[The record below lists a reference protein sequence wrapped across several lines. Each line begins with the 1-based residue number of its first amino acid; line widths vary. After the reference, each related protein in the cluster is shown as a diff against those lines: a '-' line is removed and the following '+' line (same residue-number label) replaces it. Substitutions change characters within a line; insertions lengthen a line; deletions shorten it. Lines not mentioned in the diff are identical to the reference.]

1 MDTWDV
7 KRTAEWL
14 CQIGLNKKYAITCEE
29 NDVSGRALLLLASR
43 GDNQLLS
50 VLGLKM
56 GPQTI
61 LMKRLEP
68 HLIAFKE
75 KNTETAQRSN
85 PLKEW
90 NVEELCSWLRELVL
104 PEGCLTLVHTEEI
117 DGQALLFLREDGKL
131 KDSLQLKEGSWIVLE
146 RELSLLLEEKG
157 DFNTVTSAPIST
169 NENTQ
174 LIPVLVPKEMAKT
187 EELLASEQSSAGAIP
202 KGPPKVILSEE
213 DEKLAWLR
221 NSLNLDIG
229 KSKTSDSTKQ
239 CVIRSIFVKRGKATN
254 ALEKLLNF
262 IVITKEEMDEDKPR
276 KLWSKIV
283 EKTSE
288 WMKLLP
294 ENDLESFV
302 WDGESDSF
310 VHAPSAKNVALR
322 DGKVSQIP
330 LEKLSDDEY
339 KDGVFIIMID
349 KQLLDDKKTYNFF
362 FDRKCKISYSVKFTV
377 KSKYHGAFDPNR
389 PSQDF
394 KPSIHFKSLM
404 ADAAESGKTVNIPP
418 PSDPTKPPVL
428 IALSN
433 QALRPFDSEFKCGYY
448 SEGWVL
454 PSWETGSKDLI
465 TPVHEFKLLRQFVKS
480 SDEDT
485 IKKFLYETM
494 RFACGCLNERTNG
507 TIHFGV
513 ADEVLQQACGY
524 QPRAIVGTSV
534 TDKPKYNS
542 MLVEYIKKC
551 FEGASKSIVLNCI
564 RPPVF
569 IPVKE
574 KDAKEPSND
583 KVVIEVDIVPSYSYC
598 ANETFKVGFK
608 SLGKGKEGVVPYIR
622 CGSETQAIVEV
633 QKMEEYSERRPK
645 LDEERRKREER
656 YAKQVLEKPD
666 GLKHL
671 HYKLKRLLCA
681 NKNVLDSSVYPIL
694 VLSKPGSNMN
704 QEYLEK
710 TFRFIENI
718 KWKVIIDFDDKGSD
732 SSGLCRV
739 FNAGPDVSKCD
750 IHEAEDYDEN
760 EDLIEGIDCKTH
772 WIFGNGYTKLGKER
786 KEFRQWNNSKRK
798 RGLSLVIQ
806 SLAKKLPRARAVVL
820 FMLLSNEYE
829 PMADTFK
836 DFCTYLDGPNQ
847 LVYAAESSEI
857 VSEWVA
863 KLSSTCL
870 EEHELRD
877 RGVVGMSWNEFQKCM
892 QQIVGEIDRSQ
903 PCVIMSTGT
912 PYPSGYITFSNID
925 IVSAQECEELRDL
938 NSAKRN
944 QISFDEERNF
954 YRGYPVTWRN
964 FWFSDAQKIHVLRR
978 DNYKFLKKIIEEMH
992 SKGTE
997 RKVLTVTIYH
1007 HIGAGASTMARQA
1020 LWDFRCNS
1028 HFPYRCAVILKID
1041 NNTCKEILLLRK
1053 IGYGGESGSSIPPVL
1068 ALVEDTEDFL
1078 FQELSSHVTEEAS
1091 KLPKSEWPVCVFLFC
1106 KPVQKP
1112 YECHEKECETSVYL
1126 EQSLSSEEKDWF
1138 KDKYT
1143 EMKGNFKDPE
1153 KDFETYASE
1162 NLISFMIMKEGFN
1175 PKYVSSIVERNLIHV
1190 TNDDELTLLQYIS
1203 LLSIYNPYP
1212 VFASCFDSIM
1222 LPASLLGKK
1231 MFRDWVEDLTHSARI
1246 FLQEKDRSTDCG
1258 TGKAITIVHPV
1269 IASTLLDRIAEKA
1282 ITTVGQIAVDFLE
1295 SPLLENKGKSFT
1307 TKDLCDAANRMLK
1320 HRKKKDHGDDEE
1332 TKFSPLIEKILNVK
1346 VTDEGQKQPTE
1357 ESIDKAAKVLRVGL
1371 DKFKDP
1377 MLAQQMA
1384 RVFYVNAS
1392 AFSESTIE
1400 LCFDKAHT
1408 FCDEAIEMSPNN
1420 SFLFDT
1426 KGRIYERKMKVL
1438 FGPIRTENRII
1449 GIQSASPVLQ
1459 LAFKAMEWFQ
1469 KSVAASVDYQN
1480 NYGLHGELSVLFYML
1495 DVLRCVRIF
1504 RGDEGKNRLQAYI
1517 AFCQVI
1523 PDEVKEIWSEYHEP
1537 IKELRNRSVH
1547 CIDGLSEDFTIY
1559 KGNREEEKALPGRI
1573 AFFKKQYH
1581 SYFNESDVKWNDEI
1595 PEQRW
1600 QRRWHKINQY
1610 LAGDLFD
1617 SVFRLDWAETK
1628 PDLKKTRESLGELLT
1643 LATQNYGESVHAESY
1658 KDVLLMISTSMA
1670 LHSPYGTRPQLRQ
1683 EKLEKEYRDI
1693 YKFVDKLYA
1702 LEECDEG
1709 PLRLYAHL
1717 FKVMFLWPRKNFEL
1731 TGSRVQDFYDAMQRL
1746 RNWWEKKCNGYIDLD
1761 KTHKEKMHKNMSFK
1775 KETRQYTTLFYLG
1788 EGTGL
1793 DVFVHLNEL
1802 SDKKGSPD
1810 WESIK
1815 VKQRLKRLKGIVES
1829 KNIIRVKNPL
1839 ESRRTID
1846 VYYSTSHSGLGGFS
1860 KEEVSFYLGF
1870 SWPQPTAF
1878 DVQYTSTKHMKCSME
1893 FSGPIL
1899 DDQFKSDVPK
1909 SNDITYEE
1917 YTKSKNNLNKT
1928 LSEIEHLKKKRERG
1942 EVLDKNQVGNEIPT
1956 FFS

>member
-7 KRTAEWL
+7 KSTAEWL

-29 NDVSGRALLLLASR
+29 NDVSGRSLLMLASR
-43 GDNQLLS
+43 GDGQLMS
-50 VLGLKM
+50 VLGLKT

-61 LMKRLEP
+61 LMKHLEP

-75 KNTETAQRSN
+75 KNSQTAQRSK
-85 PLKEW
+85 PLKKW
-90 NVEELCSWLRELVL
+90 NVEELCSWLRKLVL
-104 PEGCLTLVHTEEI
+104 PEECLTLVHTEEI

-131 KDSLQLKEGSWIVLE
+131 KDFLQLKEGSWIVLK
-146 RELSLLLEEKG
+146 RELSLLLEERG
-157 DFNTVTSAPIST
+157 DVNAGTSAPIST

-174 LIPVLVPKEMAKT
+174 LMPVLIPKEMAK
-187 EELLASEQSSAGAIP
+187 SEKPSAGAIP
-202 KGPPKVILSEE
+202 KVPPKVVLSKE
-213 DEKLAWLR
+213 DGKLALLR

-229 KSKTSDSTKQ
+229 NSKTSSNTNQ
-239 CVIRSIFVKRGKATN
+239 CVIRSIFVKRGGAAN

-262 IVITKEEMDEDKPR
+262 IAITKEEMDEDKR
-276 KLWSKIV
+276 RRLWYKLV

-294 ENDLESFV
+294 ENDFK
-302 WDGESDSF
+302 SF
-310 VHAPSAKNVALR
+310 VHEPSAKNVALR
-322 DGKVSQIP
+322 YGEVGQIP
-330 LEKLSDDEY
+330 LKKLADDEY
-339 KDGVFIIMID
+339 KQGVFIIMVD
-349 KQLLDDKKTYNFF
+349 KQLLDYRKTYNFS
-362 FDRKCKISYSVKFTV
+362 FDRECNISYSLKLTV
-377 KSKYHGAFDPNR
+377 KSKYHGAFDPNN
-389 PSQDF
+389 PSRDF
-394 KPSIHFKSLM
+394 KPSIHFNSLM
-404 ADAAESGKTVNIPP
+404 ADAAKFGKTINIPP
-418 PSDPTKPPVL
+418 PTDPTKPSVHIVL
-428 IALSN
+428 AN
-433 QALRPFDSEFKCGYY
+433 QTLRPFDSEFKGGYY
-448 SEGWVL
+448 NEGWVL

-465 TPVHEFKLLRQFVKS
+465 TPLHEFKLLRQFDKS

-485 IKKFLYETM
+485 IKKFLYETI

-507 TIHFGV
+507 TIHYGV
-513 ADEVLQQACGY
+513 ADEVLKQACGY
-524 QPRAIVGTSV
+524 QPREIVGTSV

-542 MLVEYIKKC
+542 MLVEYIRKC

-574 KDAKEPSND
+574 KDAKEPSSD

-598 ANETFKVGFK
+598 ANQTFRVGFK
-608 SLGKGKEGVVPYIR
+608 SLGKGKERAVSYIR

-633 QKMEEYSERRPK
+633 QKMEEYLERRPR
-645 LDEERRKREER
+645 LDEERNKQEER
-656 YAKQVLEKPD
+656 YSKQVLEKPD

-671 HYKLKRLLCA
+671 HVKLKRLLCA

-710 TFRFIENI
+710 TFRCIENI
-718 KWKVIIDFDDKGSD
+718 KWKVIIDFDDQGSD
-732 SSGLCRV
+732 SSGLCKV
-739 FNAGPDVSKCD
+739 FKAGPDVSKCD

-760 EDLIEGIDCKTH
+760 EDLIEDIDCKTH
-772 WIFGNGYTKLGKER
+772 WIFGNGYAKLGKET
-786 KEFRQWNNSKRK
+786 KEFKQWNSSKRK

-820 FMLLSNEYE
+820 FLLLSKEYE

-847 LVYAAESSEI
+847 LVYAAESSDI
-857 VSEWVA
+857 VSEWVT
-863 KLSSTCL
+863 KLSITCL
-870 EEHELRD
+870 EKHELRD

-892 QQIVGEIDRSQ
+892 QQIVGKIDRSQ
-903 PCVIMSTGT
+903 PCVIMSTGM
-912 PYPSGYITFSNID
+912 PYPLEHVTFNNID
-925 IVSAQECEELRDL
+925 IVSYQECEELRDL
-938 NSAKRN
+938 NSTERN
-944 QISFDEERNF
+944 QISYEEERNF

-964 FWFSDAQKIHVLRR
+964 FWFSDTQKIHVLRR
-978 DNYKFLKKIIEEMH
+978 DNYKILETIIQEMH
-992 SKGTE
+992 SKGRE
-997 RKVLTVTIYH
+997 GKVLTVTIYH

-1020 LWDFRCNS
+1020 LWDFRRNS
-1028 HFPYRCAVILKID
+1028 DFPYRCAVILKID

-1053 IGYGGESGSSIPPVL
+1053 IGYGGESGGSIPPVL

-1078 FQELSSHVTEEAS
+1078 FRELRSQVTEEAS
-1091 KLPKSEWPVCVFLFC
+1091 KFPKSEWPVCVFLFC
-1106 KPVQKP
+1106 KPAQKP
-1112 YECHEKECETSVYL
+1112 YVCHVKESKTSVYL
-1126 EQSLSSEEKDWF
+1126 EQSLSEEEKDWF
-1138 KDKYT
+1138 KNKYT

-1190 TNDDELTLLQYIS
+1190 TKDELTLLQYLS

-1222 LPASLLGKK
+1222 LSASLLEKK
-1231 MFRDWVEDLTHSARI
+1231 FFRDWVEDLTHSARI
-1246 FLQEKDRSTDCG
+1246 FLQEKDRSTDSG

-1269 IASTLLDRIAEKA
+1269 IANTLLDQIAA
-1282 ITTVGQIAVDFLE
+1282 RADTTVGQIAVDFLE
-1295 SPLLENKGKSFT
+1295 SPLLENKGKWFT
-1307 TKDLCDAANRMLK
+1307 TNDLCVAANRMLK
-1320 HRKKKDHGDDEE
+1320 RRKKRDYGDDEE

-1346 VTDEGQKQPTE
+1346 VTDEGLKQPTE
-1357 ESIDKAAKVLRVGL
+1357 ESIKEAAEVLRVGL
-1371 DKFKDP
+1371 DKFKDS

-1392 AFSESTIE
+1392 AFSESTID
-1400 LCFDKAHT
+1400 LCFDEAHK

-1426 KGRIYERKMKVL
+1426 KGRIYERKLKVL
-1438 FGPIRTENRII
+1438 FGPIRTENRVI
-1449 GIQSASPVLQ
+1449 GTESASPVLQ

-1469 KSVAASVDYQN
+1469 KSAAASVDHQN
-1480 NYGLHGELSVLFYML
+1480 NYGLDGELSVLFYML
-1495 DVLRCVRIF
+1495 DVLHCVKIF
-1504 RGDEGKNRLQAYI
+1504 RGEKGKDRLEAYL

-1537 IKELRNRSVH
+1537 IKELRNRAVH
-1547 CIDGLSEDFTIY
+1547 CIDGLSEDFTVY
-1559 KGNREEEKALPGRI
+1559 KGSREEEKALPSRI

-1581 SYFNESDVKWNDEI
+1581 SYFNGSNVKWNDEI
-1595 PEQRW
+1595 PEERW

-1610 LAGDLFD
+1610 LDGGLFH

-1628 PDLKKTRESLGELLT
+1628 PDLKKTRETLQELLT
-1643 LATQNYGESVHAESY
+1643 LASQNYGEPVHAESY
-1658 KDVLLMISTSMA
+1658 KDMLLMILTSMA
-1670 LHSPYGTRPQLRQ
+1670 LHSPYGTSSQIR
-1683 EKLEKEYRDI
+1683 LEELEREYGEI
-1693 YKFVDKLYA
+1693 YRFVEKLYA

-1717 FKVMFLWPRKNFEL
+1717 FKVMFLWPRENLEL
-1731 TGSRVQDFYDAMQRL
+1731 TGYRVQDFYDAMQSL
-1746 RNWWEKKCNGYIDLD
+1746 RNRWERKCKGYIDLD
-1761 KTHKEKMHKNMSFK
+1761 KMHKEKMHKNMSFK

-1788 EGTGL
+1788 EGSGL

-1802 SDKKGSPD
+1802 SEKKGSPD
-1810 WESIK
+1810 WESRK
-1815 VKQRLKRLKGIVES
+1815 VKGRLKRLRGIVES

-1839 ESRRTID
+1839 ESGKTID
-1846 VYYSTSHSGLGGFS
+1846 VYFSAFRLGEFS

-1870 SWPQPTAF
+1870 SWQQPIAF
-1878 DVQYTSTKHMKCSME
+1878 DVQYTSTDHMKHSME
-1893 FSGPIL
+1893 LSGPIL
-1899 DDQFKSDVPK
+1899 GDQFMFGVPK
-1909 SNDITYEE
+1909 YNDMTYEE
-1917 YTKSKNNLNKT
+1917 YTKTKNNLEET

-1942 EVLDKNQVGNEIPT
+1942 QELKKNQVGN
-1956 FFS
+1956 

>member
-7 KRTAEWL
+7 KSTAEWL
-14 CQIGLNKKYAITCEE
+14 CQIGLSKKYAITCEE
-29 NDVSGRALLLLASR
+29 NDVSGRTLLMLASR
-43 GDNQLLS
+43 GDNQLVS
-50 VLGLKM
+50 VLGLKT

-61 LMKRLEP
+61 LMKHLEP
-68 HLIAFKE
+68 HLAAFKE
-75 KNTETAQRSN
+75 KNSEKAQRSK
-85 PLKEW
+85 PVKKW
-90 NVEELCSWLRELVL
+90 NVEELCGWLGILAL
-104 PEGCLTLVHTEEI
+104 PEECLTLVHTEEI
-117 DGQALLFLREDGKL
+117 DGQALLLLRENGKL
-131 KDSLQLKEGSWIVLE
+131 KDFLQLKEGPWIVLE
-146 RELSLLLEEKG
+146 GELSLLLKERG
-157 DFNTVTSAPIST
+157 DVNTGTSAPIST
-169 NENTQ
+169 IENTH
-174 LIPVLVPKEMAKT
+174 LMPVLVPKEMAK
-187 EELLASEQSSAGAIP
+187 SEKPSAGAIP
-202 KGPPKVILSEE
+202 KVPPKVVLSEE
-213 DEKLAWLR
+213 DEKLALLR

-229 KSKTSDSTKQ
+229 NFKTSDNTKL
-239 CVIRSIFVKRGKATN
+239 CVIRSIFVKRGKGTN

-262 IVITKEEMDEDKPR
+262 IVITKEEMDQDKTR
-276 KLWSKIV
+276 KLWSKLV
-283 EKTSE
+283 KKTSE
-288 WMKLLP
+288 WIKLLP
-294 ENDLESFV
+294 ENDFESFF
-302 WDGESDSF
+302 WDSESDSYF
-310 VHAPSAKNVALR
+310 HAPSAINVVLR
-322 DGKVSQIP
+322 DGKVNQLP
-330 LEKLSDDEY
+330 LEKLSNDEY
-339 KDGVFIIMID
+339 KQGVFIVMVD
-349 KQLLDDKKTYNFF
+349 KQLLDDKTTYHFF
-362 FDRKCKISYSVKFTV
+362 FDRKCKISYSIKLTV
-377 KSKYHGAFDPNR
+377 KSKYHGAFDPHS
-389 PSQDF
+389 PSRDF
-394 KPSIHFKSLM
+394 KPSTHFNSLM
-404 ADAAESGKTVNIPP
+404 ADAAKSRRTVNIPP
-418 PSDPTKPPVL
+418 PTDPTKPSVHLVL
-428 IALSN
+428 AN
-433 QALRPFDSEFKCGYY
+433 QTLRPFDSEFKRGYY
-448 SEGWVL
+448 NEGWVL

-465 TPVHEFKLLRQFVKS
+465 TPVHEFKLLRQFKS

-485 IKKFLYETM
+485 VKKFLHETM

-513 ADEVLQQACGY
+513 ADEVLEQACGY
-524 QPRAIVGTSV
+524 QPREIVGTSV
-534 TDKPKYNS
+534 TDIPKYNS
-542 MLVEYIKKC
+542 MLVEYIQKC
-551 FEGASKSIVLNCI
+551 FVGGSKSIVLNCI
-564 RPPVF
+564 RSPVF

-574 KDAKEPSND
+574 KDAKQPSND

-608 SLGKGKEGVVPYIR
+608 SLGKGKEEVAPYIR
-622 CGSETQAIVEV
+622 CGSKTEAIVEV
-633 QKMEEYSERRPK
+633 QKMEEYGERRPK
-645 LDEERRKREER
+645 LDEERRKREEV
-656 YAKQVLEKPD
+656 YAKQVLENPD

-671 HYKLKRLLCA
+671 HSKLKRLLCA

-694 VLSKPGSNMN
+694 VLSKPGYNMN
-704 QEYLEK
+704 QEYIEK

-718 KWKVIIDFDDKGSD
+718 KWKVIIDFDDQGSD
-732 SSGLCRV
+732 SSGLCKV
-739 FNAGPDVSKCD
+739 FKADPDVSKCD

-772 WIFGNGYTKLGKER
+772 WIFGNGYAKLGKET
-786 KEFRQWNNSKRK
+786 KEFKQWNNSKRK

-820 FMLLSNEYE
+820 FMLLSKEYE

-857 VSEWVA
+857 VLEWVT

-892 QQIVGEIDRSQ
+892 QQIVGEIDRRQ

-912 PYPSGYITFSNID
+912 PYPLEHVTFNNID

-938 NSAKRN
+938 NSTERN
-944 QISFDEERNF
+944 QISCEEERNF

-978 DNYKFLKKIIEEMH
+978 DNYKFLKTIIEEMH

-997 RKVLTVTIYH
+997 GKVHTATIYH

-1020 LWDFRCNS
+1020 LWDFRCNA

-1053 IGYGGESGSSIPPVL
+1053 IGYGGESGGSIPPVL

-1078 FQELSSHVTEEAS
+1078 FRELRWQVTEEAS

-1106 KPVQKP
+1106 KPAQKP
-1112 YECHEKECETSVYL
+1112 YECYVKESKTSVYL
-1126 EQSLSSEEKDWF
+1126 EQSLSLGEKDWF

-1153 KDFETYASE
+1153 KDFKTYASE

-1190 TNDDELTLLQYIS
+1190 TNDELTLLQYTS

-1212 VFASCFDSIM
+1212 VFASCFDGIM
-1222 LPASLLGKK
+1222 LSASLLGKK
-1231 MFRDWVEDLTHSARI
+1231 IFRDWVEDLTHSTRI

-1269 IASTLLDRIAEKA
+1269 IASTLLDWIAEKA
-1282 ITTVGQIAVDFLE
+1282 VTTVGQIAVDFLE
-1295 SPLLENKGKSFT
+1295 SPLLENKGKWFT
-1307 TKDLCDAANRMLK
+1307 TKDLFDAANRMLK
-1320 HRKKKDHGDDEE
+1320 HRKKYDYGDDEE

-1357 ESIDKAAKVLRVGL
+1357 ESIDEAAKVLRVGL
-1371 DKFKDP
+1371 YKFKDP

-1392 AFSESTIE
+1392 AFSGSTID

-1408 FCDEAIEMSPNN
+1408 FCDEAIEMSPKN

-1438 FGPIRTENRII
+1438 FGPIRTENRVI
-1449 GIQSASPVLQ
+1449 GSESATPVLQ

-1495 DVLRCVRIF
+1495 DVLRCIKIF
-1504 RGDEGKNRLQAYI
+1504 RGEEGKDRLQSYL

-1523 PDEVKEIWSEYHEP
+1523 PDEVKDIWSEYHEP

-1547 CIDGLSEDFTIY
+1547 CIDGLSEDFTVY
-1559 KGNREEEKALPGRI
+1559 KGSRQEEKALPGRI
-1573 AFFKKQYH
+1573 TFFKKQYH
-1581 SYFNESDVKWNDEI
+1581 SYFNESDVKWNDQI
-1595 PEQRW
+1595 PEERW

-1610 LAGDLFD
+1610 LAGDLFH

-1628 PDLKKTRESLGELLT
+1628 PDLKKTRETLQELLT
-1643 LATQNYGESVHAESY
+1643 LASQNYDESVHAESY
-1658 KDVLLMISTSMA
+1658 KDMLLMISTSMA
-1670 LHSPYGTRPQLRQ
+1670 LHSPYGTSSRLRQ
-1683 EKLEKEYRDI
+1683 EKLEKEYREI
-1693 YKFVDKLYA
+1693 YKFVEKLYA

-1717 FKVMFLWPRKNFEL
+1717 FKVMFLWPRTNLEL
-1731 TGSRVQDFYDAMQRL
+1731 TGYRVQDFYDAMQRL
-1746 RNWWEKKCNGYIDLD
+1746 RNRWERKCKGYIDLD
-1761 KTHKEKMHKNMSFK
+1761 KMHKEKMHKNMSFK

-1788 EGTGL
+1788 EGSGL

-1802 SDKKGSPD
+1802 SEKKGSPD
-1810 WESIK
+1810 WESLK
-1815 VKQRLKRLKGIVES
+1815 VKRRLKRVRGIVES
-1829 KNIIRVKNPL
+1829 KNIIKVKNPL
-1839 ESRRTID
+1839 ESGRTID
-1846 VYYSTSHSGLGGFS
+1846 VYYSIFRSGLGGFS

-1870 SWPQPTAF
+1870 SWPQPIAF
-1878 DVQYTSTKHMKCSME
+1878 DVQYTRADHMKHSME
-1893 FSGPIL
+1893 FSGPIV
-1899 DDQFKSDVPK
+1899 DDQFTFGVPK
-1909 SNDITYEE
+1909 YNDMTYEE
-1917 YTKSKNNLNKT
+1917 YTKIKKNLSKT
-1928 LSEIEHLKKKRERG
+1928 LSEIEHLKKKKREKG
-1942 EVLDKNQVGNEIPT
+1942 EVLDKNQVGN
-1956 FFS
+1956 

>member
-7 KRTAEWL
+7 KSTAEWL

-29 NDVSGRALLLLASR
+29 NDVSGRSLLMLASR
-43 GDNQLLS
+43 GDGQLMS
-50 VLGLKM
+50 VLGLKT

-61 LMKRLEP
+61 LMKHLEP

-75 KNTETAQRSN
+75 NSSETAQRSK
-85 PLKEW
+85 PLKKW
-90 NVEELCSWLRELVL
+90 NVEELCSWLRKLVL
-104 PEGCLTLVHTEEI
+104 PEECLTLVHTEEI

-131 KDSLQLKEGSWIVLE
+131 KDFLQLKEGSWIVLE
-146 RELSLLLEEKG
+146 RELSLLLEERG
-157 DFNTVTSAPIST
+157 DANTGTSAPIST

-174 LIPVLVPKEMAKT
+174 LMPVLVPKEMAK
-187 EELLASEQSSAGAIP
+187 SEKPSAGAIP
-202 KGPPKVILSEE
+202 KVPPKVVLSEE
-213 DEKLAWLR
+213 DGKLALLR

-229 KSKTSDSTKQ
+229 NSKTSNNTKQ

-276 KLWSKIV
+276 KLWSKLV

-294 ENDLESFV
+294 ENDFESFF
-302 WDGESDSF
+302 WDTESDSF
-310 VHAPSAKNVALR
+310 VYEPSAKNVALR
-322 DGKVSQIP
+322 AGKVSQIP

-339 KDGVFIIMID
+339 KQSVFIIMVD

-362 FDRKCKISYSVKFTV
+362 FDKKCKISYSLKLTI
-377 KSKYHGAFDPNR
+377 KSKYHGAFDPDS
-389 PSQDF
+389 PSRDF
-394 KPSIHFKSLM
+394 KPSIYFNSLM
-404 ADAAESGKTVNIPP
+404 ADAAKFGKTVNIPP
-418 PSDPTKPPVL
+418 PTDPKKPSVHIVL
-428 IALSN
+428 AN
-433 QALRPFDSEFKCGYY
+433 QTLRPFDSEFKGGYY
-448 SEGWVL
+448 NEGWVL

-485 IKKFLYETM
+485 VKKFLYETM

-507 TIHFGV
+507 TIHYGV
-513 ADEVLQQACGY
+513 ADEVLEQACGY
-524 QPRAIVGTSV
+524 EPREIVGTSV

-542 MLVEYIKKC
+542 MLVEYIRKC
-551 FEGASKSIVLNCI
+551 FVGDSKSIVLNCV

-574 KDAKEPSND
+574 KAAKEPSSD
-583 KVVIEVDIVPSYSYC
+583 KVVIEVDIVPSYSFC
-598 ANETFKVGFK
+598 VNETFKVGFK
-608 SLGKGKEGVVPYIR
+608 SLGKGKEEVVPYIR

-645 LDEERRKREER
+645 LDEERRKREEG
-656 YAKQVLEKPD
+656 YAKPVWKKPD
-666 GLKHL
+666 DLKHL

-681 NKNVLDSSVYPIL
+681 NKNVLDLSVYPIL
-694 VLSKPGSNMN
+694 VLSKPGPNMN

-718 KWKVIIDFDDKGSD
+718 KWKVIIDFDDQGSD
-732 SSGLCRV
+732 SSGLCKV
-739 FNAGPDVSKCD
+739 FKAGPDVSKCD

-760 EDLIEGIDCKTH
+760 DDLIEGIDCKTH
-772 WIFGNGYTKLGKER
+772 WIFGNGYAKLGKET
-786 KEFRQWNNSKRK
+786 KEFKQWNNSKRK

-820 FMLLSNEYE
+820 FMLLSKEYE
-829 PMADTFK
+829 PMADNFK

-847 LVYAAESSEI
+847 LVYAAESPEI
-857 VSEWVA
+857 VLEWVT

-892 QQIVGEIDRSQ
+892 QQIVGEIDRRQ

-912 PYPSGYITFSNID
+912 PYPLEHVTFNNID

-938 NSAKRN
+938 NSTERN
-944 QISFDEERNF
+944 QISFEEERNF

-964 FWFSDAQKIHVLRR
+964 FWFSDAQKVHVLRR

-997 RKVLTVTIYH
+997 GKVLTVTIYH

-1078 FQELSSHVTEEAS
+1078 FRELRSQVTEEAS

-1106 KPVQKP
+1106 KPAQKP
-1112 YECHEKECETSVYL
+1112 YECHLKESKTSVYL
-1126 EQSLSSEEKDWF
+1126 EQSLSLEEKDWF

-1190 TNDDELTLLQYIS
+1190 TNDELTLLQYTS

-1222 LPASLLGKK
+1222 LSASLLEKK
-1231 MFRDWVEDLTHSARI
+1231 IFRDWVEDLTHSARI

-1282 ITTVGQIAVDFLE
+1282 VTTVGQIAVDFLE
-1295 SPLLENKGKSFT
+1295 SPLLENKGKWFT

-1320 HRKKKDHGDDEE
+1320 HRKKYDYGDDEE

-1357 ESIDKAAKVLRVGL
+1357 QSIDKAAKVLRVGL
-1371 DKFKDP
+1371 VKFKDP

-1392 AFSESTIE
+1392 AFSGSTID

-1438 FGPIRTENRII
+1438 FSPIRTENRVI
-1449 GIQSASPVLQ
+1449 GIESATPVLQ

-1495 DVLRCVRIF
+1495 DVLRCVKIF
-1504 RGDEGKNRLQAYI
+1504 RGEEGKDRLQAYL
-1517 AFCQVI
+1517 AFCQSI
-1523 PDEVKEIWSEYHEP
+1523 PDEVKEIWSEYHKP

-1547 CIDGLSEDFTIY
+1547 CIDGLSEDFTVY
-1559 KGNREEEKALPGRI
+1559 KGIREEEKALPSRI
-1573 AFFKKQYH
+1573 TFFKKQYH

-1595 PEQRW
+1595 PEERW

-1610 LAGDLFD
+1610 LAGDLFH

-1628 PDLKKTRESLGELLT
+1628 PDLKKTRETLQELLT
-1643 LATQNYGESVHAESY
+1643 LASQNYGESVHTESY
-1658 KDVLLMISTSMA
+1658 KDMLLMISTSMA
-1670 LHSPYGTRPQLRQ
+1670 LHSPYGTSSQLRL
-1683 EKLEKEYRDI
+1683 EKLEKEYREI
-1693 YKFVDKLYA
+1693 YKFVEKLYA

-1717 FKVMFLWPRKNFEL
+1717 FKVMFLWPRKNLEL
-1731 TGSRVQDFYDAMQRL
+1731 TGYRVQDFYDAMQRL
-1746 RNWWEKKCNGYIDLD
+1746 RNRWERKCKGYFDLD
-1761 KTHKEKMHKNMSFK
+1761 KMHKEKMHKNMSFK

-1788 EGTGL
+1788 EGSGL

-1802 SDKKGSPD
+1802 SEKKGSPD
-1810 WESIK
+1810 WESPK
-1815 VKQRLKRLKGIVES
+1815 VKRRLKRLRGIVES
-1829 KNIIRVKNPL
+1829 KNIIKVKNPL
-1839 ESRRTID
+1839 ESGKTID
-1846 VYYSTSHSGLGGFS
+1846 VYFSTFRLGGFS

-1870 SWPQPTAF
+1870 SWPQPIAF
-1878 DVQYTSTKHMKCSME
+1878 DVQYTSTDHMKHSME
-1893 FSGPIL
+1893 FSGPTVG
-1899 DDQFKSDVPK
+1899 DQFTFGVPK
-1909 SNDITYEE
+1909 YNDMTYEE
-1917 YTKSKNNLNKT
+1917 YTKIKKNLSKT
-1928 LSEIEHLKKKRERG
+1928 LSEIEHLKKRRERS
-1942 EVLDKNQVGNEIPT
+1942 EVLDKNQVGD
-1956 FFS
+1956 

>member
-7 KRTAEWL
+7 KSTAEWL

-29 NDVSGRALLLLASR
+29 NDVSGRSLLMLASR
-43 GDNQLLS
+43 GDGQLMS
-50 VLGLKM
+50 VLGLKT

-61 LMKRLEP
+61 LMKHLEP

-75 KNTETAQRSN
+75 KSSETAQRSK
-85 PLKEW
+85 PLKKW
-90 NVEELCSWLRELVL
+90 NVEELCSWLRKLVL
-104 PEGCLTLVHTEEI
+104 PEECLTLVHTEEI

-131 KDSLQLKEGSWIVLE
+131 KDFLQLKEGSWIVLE
-146 RELSLLLEEKG
+146 RELSLLLEERG
-157 DFNTVTSAPIST
+157 DANTGTSAPIST

-174 LIPVLVPKEMAKT
+174 LMPVLVPKKMAK
-187 EELLASEQSSAGAIP
+187 SEKPCAGAIP
-202 KGPPKVILSEE
+202 KVPPKVVLSEE
-213 DEKLAWLR
+213 DGKLALLR

-229 KSKTSDSTKQ
+229 NSKTSNNTKQ

-276 KLWSKIV
+276 KLWSKLV

-294 ENDLESFV
+294 ENDFESFF
-302 WDGESDSF
+302 WDTESDSF
-310 VHAPSAKNVALR
+310 VYEPSAKNVALR
-322 DGKVSQIP
+322 AGKVSQIP

-339 KDGVFIIMID
+339 KQSVFIIMVD

-362 FDRKCKISYSVKFTV
+362 FDKKCKISYSLKLTI
-377 KSKYHGAFDPNR
+377 KSKYHGAFDPDS
-389 PSQDF
+389 PSRDF
-394 KPSIHFKSLM
+394 KPSIYFNSLM
-404 ADAAESGKTVNIPP
+404 ADAAKFGKTVNIPP
-418 PSDPTKPPVL
+418 PTDPKKPSVHIVL
-428 IALSN
+428 AN
-433 QALRPFDSEFKCGYY
+433 QTLRPFDSEFKGGYY
-448 SEGWVL
+448 NEGWVL

-485 IKKFLYETM
+485 VKKFLYETM

-507 TIHFGV
+507 TIHYGV
-513 ADEVLQQACGY
+513 ADEVLEQACGY
-524 QPRAIVGTSV
+524 EPREIVGTSV

-542 MLVEYIKKC
+542 MLVEYIRKC
-551 FEGASKSIVLNCI
+551 FEGASESIVLNCI

-574 KDAKEPSND
+574 KDAKEPSSD

-598 ANETFKVGFK
+598 ANQTFRVGFK
-608 SLGKGKEGVVPYIR
+608 SLGKGKERAVSYIR

-633 QKMEEYSERRPK
+633 QKMEEYLERRPR
-645 LDEERRKREER
+645 LDEERNKQEER
-656 YAKQVLEKPD
+656 YSKQVLEKPD

-671 HYKLKRLLCA
+671 HVKLKRLLCA

-710 TFRFIENI
+710 TFRCIENI
-718 KWKVIIDFDDKGSD
+718 KWKVIIDFDDQGCD
-732 SSGLCRV
+732 SSGLCKV
-739 FNAGPDVSKCD
+739 FKAGPDVSKCD

-760 EDLIEGIDCKTH
+760 EDLIEDIDCKTH
-772 WIFGNGYTKLGKER
+772 WIFGNGYAKLGKKT
-786 KEFRQWNNSKRK
+786 KEFKQWNNSKRK
-798 RGLSLVIQ
+798 RGLNLVIQ

-820 FMLLSNEYE
+820 FMLLSKEYE

-836 DFCTYLDGPNQ
+836 DFCTYFDGPNQ
-847 LVYAAESSEI
+847 LVYAAESSDI
-857 VSEWVA
+857 VSEWVT
-863 KLSSTCL
+863 KLSITCL
-870 EEHELRD
+870 EKHELRD

-892 QQIVGEIDRSQ
+892 QQIVGEINRSQ
-903 PCVIMSTGT
+903 PYVIMSTGT
-912 PYPSGYITFSNID
+912 PYPLEHVTFNNID
-925 IVSAQECEELRDL
+925 IVSARECEELRDL
-938 NSAKRN
+938 NSTERN
-944 QISFDEERNF
+944 QISFEEERNF

-964 FWFSDAQKIHVLRR
+964 FWFSDAHKIHVLRR
-978 DNYKFLKKIIEEMH
+978 DNYNYLKTIIEEMH
-992 SKGTE
+992 SKGRE
-997 RKVLTVTIYH
+997 GKVLTITIFH

-1028 HFPYRCAVILKID
+1028 HFPYRCAVIVKID
-1041 NNTCKEILLLRK
+1041 KNTCKEILLLRK
-1053 IGYGGESGSSIPPVL
+1053 IGYGGESGGSIPPVL
-1068 ALVEDTEDFL
+1068 VLVEDTQDFL
-1078 FQELSSHVTEEAS
+1078 FWELRSQVTEEAS

-1106 KPVQKP
+1106 KPAQKP
-1112 YECHEKECETSVYL
+1112 YECHVKESKTSVYL
-1126 EQSLSSEEKDWF
+1126 EQSLSFKEKDWF

-1175 PKYVSSIVERNLIHV
+1175 PKYVSSIVEGNLDHV
-1190 TNDDELTLLQYIS
+1190 TNDELTLLQYTS

-1222 LPASLLGKK
+1222 LSACFLEKK
-1231 MFRDWVEDLTHSARI
+1231 LFRDWVEDLTHSTRI
-1246 FLQEKDRSTDCG
+1246 FLQEKDRSTDSG
-1258 TGKAITIVHPV
+1258 TGKAITIVHPI
-1269 IASTLLDRIAEKA
+1269 IASTLLDRIAKRA
-1282 ITTVGQIAVDFLE
+1282 VTTVGQIAVDFLK

-1307 TKDLCDAANRMLK
+1307 TNDLCVTANRMLK
-1320 HRKKKDHGDDEE
+1320 HRKKRDYGDDEE

-1357 ESIDKAAKVLRVGL
+1357 ESIKEAAKVLRVGL

-1392 AFSESTIE
+1392 AFSESTVD
-1400 LCFDKAHT
+1400 LCFDEAHT

-1438 FGPIRTENRII
+1438 FGPIRTENRVI
-1449 GIQSASPVLQ
+1449 GTESASPVLQ

-1469 KSVAASVDYQN
+1469 KSAAASVDYQN
-1480 NYGLHGELSVLFYML
+1480 NYGLDGELSVLFYML
-1495 DVLRCVRIF
+1495 DVLRCVKIF
-1504 RGDEGKNRLQAYI
+1504 RGEEGKDRLHAYL

-1523 PDEVKEIWSEYHEP
+1523 PVEVKEIWSEYHEP

-1547 CIDGLSEDFTIY
+1547 CIDGLSEDFTVY
-1559 KGNREEEKALPGRI
+1559 KGSREEEKALPSRI

-1581 SYFNESDVKWNDEI
+1581 SYFNESNVKWNDEI
-1595 PEQRW
+1595 PEERW

-1610 LAGDLFD
+1610 LAGGLFH

-1628 PDLKKTRESLGELLT
+1628 PDLKKTRETLQELLT
-1643 LATQNYGESVHAESY
+1643 LASQNYGEPVHAESY
-1658 KDVLLMISTSMA
+1658 KDMLLMISTSMA
-1670 LHSPYGTRPQLRQ
+1670 LHSPYGTSSQLRL
-1683 EKLEKEYRDI
+1683 EKLELEKEYKEI
-1693 YKFVDKLYA
+1693 YRFVEKLYA

-1717 FKVMFLWPRKNFEL
+1717 FKVMFLWPRENLEL
-1731 TGSRVQDFYDAMQRL
+1731 TGYRVQDFYDAMQSL
-1746 RNWWEKKCNGYIDLD
+1746 RNRWERKCKGYFDLD
-1761 KTHKEKMHKNMSFK
+1761 KMHKEKMHKNMSFK

-1788 EGTGL
+1788 EGSGL

-1802 SDKKGSPD
+1802 SEKKGSPD
-1810 WESIK
+1810 WESPK
-1815 VKQRLKRLKGIVES
+1815 VKRRLKRLRGIVES
-1829 KNIIRVKNPL
+1829 KNIIKVKNPL
-1839 ESRRTID
+1839 ESGKTID
-1846 VYYSTSHSGLGGFS
+1846 VYFSTFRLGGFS
-1860 KEEVSFYLGF
+1860 KVEVSFYLGF
-1870 SWPQPTAF
+1870 SWPRPIAF
-1878 DVQYTSTKHMKCSME
+1878 DVQYTSTDHMKHSME
-1893 FSGPIL
+1893 FSGPTV
-1899 DDQFKSDVPK
+1899 DDQFTFGVPK
-1909 SNDITYEE
+1909 YNDMTYEE
-1917 YTKSKNNLNKT
+1917 YTKIKKNLSKT
-1928 LSEIEHLKKKRERG
+1928 LSEIEHLKKRRERN
-1942 EVLDKNQVGNEIPT
+1942 EVLDKNQVGN
-1956 FFS
+1956 

>member
-1 MDTWDV
+1 M
-7 KRTAEWL
+7 KSTAEWL

-29 NDVSGRALLLLASR
+29 NDVSGRSLLMLASR
-43 GDNQLLS
+43 GDGQLMS
-50 VLGLKM
+50 VLGLKT

-61 LMKRLEP
+61 LMKHLEP

-75 KNTETAQRSN
+75 KSSETAQRSK
-85 PLKEW
+85 PLKKW
-90 NVEELCSWLRELVL
+90 NVEELCSWLRKLVL
-104 PEGCLTLVHTEEI
+104 PEECLTLVHTEEI

-131 KDSLQLKEGSWIVLE
+131 KDFLQLKEGSWIVLE
-146 RELSLLLEEKG
+146 RELSLLLEERG
-157 DFNTVTSAPIST
+157 DANTGTSAPIST

-174 LIPVLVPKEMAKT
+174 LMPVLVPKEMAK
-187 EELLASEQSSAGAIP
+187 SEKPCAGAIP
-202 KGPPKVILSEE
+202 KVPPKVVLSEE
-213 DEKLAWLR
+213 DGKLALLR

-229 KSKTSDSTKQ
+229 NSKTSNNTKQ
-239 CVIRSIFVKRGKATN
+239 CVMRSIFVKRGKATN

-276 KLWSKIV
+276 KLWSKLV

-294 ENDLESFV
+294 ENDFESFF
-302 WDGESDSF
+302 WDTESDSF
-310 VHAPSAKNVALR
+310 VYEPSAKNVALR
-322 DGKVSQIP
+322 AGKVSQIP

-339 KDGVFIIMID
+339 KQSVFIIMVD

-362 FDRKCKISYSVKFTV
+362 FDKKCKISYSLKLTI
-377 KSKYHGAFDPNR
+377 KSKYHGAFDPDS
-389 PSQDF
+389 PSRDF
-394 KPSIHFKSLM
+394 KPSIYFNSLM
-404 ADAAESGKTVNIPP
+404 ADAAKFGKTVNIPP
-418 PSDPTKPPVL
+418 PTDPKKPSVHIVL
-428 IALSN
+428 AN
-433 QALRPFDSEFKCGYY
+433 QTLRPFDSEFKGGYY
-448 SEGWVL
+448 NEGWVL

-485 IKKFLYETM
+485 VKKFLYETM

-507 TIHFGV
+507 TIHYGV
-513 ADEVLQQACGY
+513 ADEVLEQACGY
-524 QPRAIVGTSV
+524 EPREIVGTSV

-542 MLVEYIKKC
+542 MLVEYIRKC
-551 FEGASKSIVLNCI
+551 FVGDSKSIVLNCV

-574 KDAKEPSND
+574 KAAKEPSSD
-583 KVVIEVDIVPSYSYC
+583 KVVIEVDIVPSYSFC
-598 ANETFKVGFK
+598 VNETFKVGFK
-608 SLGKGKEGVVPYIR
+608 SLGKGKEEVVPYIR

-645 LDEERRKREER
+645 LDEERRKREEG
-656 YAKQVLEKPD
+656 YAKPVWKKPD
-666 GLKHL
+666 DLKHL

-694 VLSKPGSNMN
+694 VLSKPGPNMN

-718 KWKVIIDFDDKGSD
+718 KWKVIIDFDDQGSD
-732 SSGLCRV
+732 SSGLCKI
-739 FNAGPDVSKCD
+739 FKAGPDVSKCD

-760 EDLIEGIDCKTH
+760 DDLIEGIDCKTH
-772 WIFGNGYTKLGKER
+772 WIFGNGYAKLGKET
-786 KEFRQWNNSKRK
+786 KEFKQWNNSKRK

-820 FMLLSNEYE
+820 FMLLSKEYE
-829 PMADTFK
+829 PMADNFK

-847 LVYAAESSEI
+847 LVYAAESPEI
-857 VSEWVA
+857 VLEWVT

-892 QQIVGEIDRSQ
+892 QQIVGEIDRRQ

-912 PYPSGYITFSNID
+912 PYPLEHVTFNNID

-938 NSAKRN
+938 NPTERN
-944 QISFDEERNF
+944 QISFEEERNF

-978 DNYKFLKKIIEEMH
+978 DNYKFLKKIVEEMH

-997 RKVLTVTIYH
+997 GKVLTVTIYH

-1053 IGYGGESGSSIPPVL
+1053 IGYSGESGGSIPPVL

-1078 FQELSSHVTEEAS
+1078 FRELRSQITEEAS

-1106 KPVQKP
+1106 KPAQKP
-1112 YECHEKECETSVYL
+1112 YECHVKESQTSVYL
-1126 EQSLSSEEKDWF
+1126 EQSLSLEEKDWF

-1190 TNDDELTLLQYIS
+1190 TNDELTLLQYTS

-1222 LPASLLGKK
+1222 LSASLLGKK
-1231 MFRDWVEDLTHSARI
+1231 IFRDWVEDLTHSARI

-1282 ITTVGQIAVDFLE
+1282 VTSVGQIAVDFLE
-1295 SPLLENKGKSFT
+1295 SPLLENKGKWFT

-1320 HRKKKDHGDDEE
+1320 HRKKYDYGDDEE

-1357 ESIDKAAKVLRVGL
+1357 QSIDKAAKVLRVGL

-1392 AFSESTIE
+1392 AFSESTID

-1438 FGPIRTENRII
+1438 FGPIRTENRVI
-1449 GIQSASPVLQ
+1449 GIESATPVLQ

-1504 RGDEGKNRLQAYI
+1504 RGEEGKDRLQAYL

-1523 PDEVKEIWSEYHEP
+1523 PAEVKEIWSEYHKP
-1537 IKELRNRSVH
+1537 IKQLRNRSVH
-1547 CIDGLSEDFTIY
+1547 GIYGLSEDFTIY
-1559 KGNREEEKALPGRI
+1559 KGNREEEKTLPGRI

-1595 PEQRW
+1595 PEERW
-1600 QRRWHKINQY
+1600 QHRWHKINQY
-1610 LAGDLFD
+1610 LAGDLFY
-1617 SVFRLDWAETK
+1617 SVFRLHWADTK
-1628 PDLKKTRESLGELLT
+1628 PDLKTTRETLQKLLT
-1643 LATQNYGESVHAESY
+1643 LASQNYGEAVHAESY
-1658 KDVLLMISTSMA
+1658 KDMLLMISTSMA
-1670 LHSPYGTRPQLRQ
+1670 LHSPCGTSPLLRQ
-1683 EKLEKEYRDI
+1683 EKLEKEYREI
-1693 YKFVDKLYA
+1693 YKLVEKLLA

-1717 FKVMFLWPRKNFEL
+1717 FKVMFLWPRKNLEL
-1731 TGSRVQDFYDAMQRL
+1731 TGYRVQDFYDAMQRL
-1746 RNWWEKKCNGYIDLD
+1746 RNRWERKCKGYIDLD
-1761 KTHKEKMHKNMSFK
+1761 KMHKEKMHKNMSFK

-1788 EGTGL
+1788 KGSGL
-1793 DVFVHLNEL
+1793 DVFVHRNEL
-1802 SDKKGSPD
+1802 SEKGSPD

-1815 VKQRLKRLKGIVES
+1815 VKRRLKRLRGIVES

-1839 ESRRTID
+1839 ESGRTID
-1846 VYYSTSHSGLGGFS
+1846 VYFSTFRLGGFS

-1870 SWPQPTAF
+1870 SWPQPIAF
-1878 DVQYTSTKHMKCSME
+1878 DVQYTSVEHTKHSMD
-1893 FSGPIL
+1893 FSGPTL
-1899 DDQFKSDVPK
+1899 DDQFTFDGPK
-1909 SNDITYEE
+1909 YNDMTYEE
-1917 YTKSKNNLNKT
+1917 YTKTKKNLNKT
-1928 LSEIEHLKKKRERG
+1928 LSEVEYLKKKRERG
-1942 EVLDKNQVGNEIPT
+1942 EVLEKNQVSN
-1956 FFS
+1956 

>member
-7 KRTAEWL
+7 KSTAEWL

-29 NDVSGRALLLLASR
+29 NDVSGRTLLMLASR
-43 GDNQLLS
+43 GDGQLMS
-50 VLGLKM
+50 VLGLKT

-61 LMKRLEP
+61 LMKHLEP

-75 KNTETAQRSN
+75 KSSETAQRSK
-85 PLKEW
+85 PLKKW
-90 NVEELCSWLRELVL
+90 NVEELCSWLRKLVL
-104 PEGCLTLVHTEEI
+104 PEECLTLVRTEEV
-117 DGQALLFLREDGKL
+117 DGQALLLLREAGKL
-131 KDSLQLKEGSWIVLE
+131 KDLLQLKEGSWIVLE
-146 RELSLLLEEKG
+146 RELSLLLEERG
-157 DFNTVTSAPIST
+157 DANTGTSAPIST

-174 LIPVLVPKEMAKT
+174 LMPVLSVPKKMAK
-187 EELLASEQSSAGAIP
+187 SEKPSAGAIP
-202 KGPPKVILSEE
+202 KVPTKVVLSEE
-213 DEKLAWLR
+213 DEKLALLR
-221 NSLNLDIG
+221 KSLNLDIG
-229 KSKTSDSTKQ
+229 NSKTSDNTKQ

-262 IVITKEEMDEDKPR
+262 IVITKEEMDKDKPR
-276 KLWSKIV
+276 KLWSKLV

-294 ENDLESFV
+294 ENDFKSFFR
-302 WDGESDSF
+302 DSESDSF
-310 VHAPSAKNVALR
+310 VHVPSATNVALR

-330 LEKLSDDEY
+330 LERLSDDEY
-339 KDGVFIIMID
+339 KQGVFIIMVD
-349 KQLLDDKKTYNFF
+349 KQLLDDKKAYNFF
-362 FDRKCKISYSVKFTV
+362 FDRKCKISYSVKLTV
-377 KSKYHGAFDPNR
+377 KSKYHGAFDPNS
-389 PSQDF
+389 PSRDF
-394 KPSIHFKSLM
+394 KPSIHFNSLM
-404 ADAAESGKTVNIPP
+404 ADAVKSGKTVYIPP
-418 PSDPTKPPVL
+418 PTDRTKPFVHIVL
-428 IALSN
+428 AN
-433 QALRPFDSEFKCGYY
+433 QTLRPFDSEFKGGYY
-448 SEGWVL
+448 NEGWIL

-507 TIHFGV
+507 TIHYGV
-513 ADEVLQQACGY
+513 ADEVLEQACGY
-524 QPRAIVGTSV
+524 QPREIVGTSV

-542 MLVEYIKKC
+542 MLVEYIRKC

-574 KDAKEPSND
+574 KDAREPSND
-583 KVVIEVDIVPSYSYC
+583 NVVIEVDIVPSYSYC

-608 SLGKGKEGVVPYIR
+608 SLGKGKEEVVPYIR

-633 QKMEEYSERRPK
+633 QKMEEYRERRPK
-645 LDEERRKREER
+645 LDEERRKREEV

-718 KWKVIIDFDDKGSD
+718 KWKVIIDFDDQGSD
-732 SSGLCRV
+732 SSGLCKV
-739 FNAGPDVSKCD
+739 FKAGPDVSKCD

-760 EDLIEGIDCKTH
+760 EDVIEGIDCKTH
-772 WIFGNGYTKLGKER
+772 WIFGNGYAKLGKET
-786 KEFRQWNNSKRK
+786 KEFKQWNNSKRK

-820 FMLLSNEYE
+820 FMLLSKEYE

-857 VSEWVA
+857 VLEWVT

-892 QQIVGEIDRSQ
+892 KQIVGGIDRRQ
-903 PCVIMSTGT
+903 PCVFMTTGT
-912 PYPSGYITFSNID
+912 PYPLEHVTFNNID

-938 NSAKRN
+938 NSTERN
-944 QISFDEERNF
+944 QISFEEERNF

-997 RKVLTVTIYH
+997 GKVLTITIYH

-1020 LWDFRCNS
+1020 LWDFRRNS
-1028 HFPYRCAVILKID
+1028 DFPYRCAVILKID

-1053 IGYGGESGSSIPPVL
+1053 IGYGGESGGSIPPVL

-1078 FQELSSHVTEEAS
+1078 FRELRSQVTEEAS

-1106 KPVQKP
+1106 KPAQKP
-1112 YECHEKECETSVYL
+1112 YECHLKESKTSVFL
-1126 EQSLSSEEKDWF
+1126 EQSLSLEEKDWF

-1190 TNDDELTLLQYIS
+1190 TNDELTLLQYTS

-1222 LPASLLGKK
+1222 LSASLLGKK
-1231 MFRDWVEDLTHSARI
+1231 IFRDWVEDLTHSARI

-1282 ITTVGQIAVDFLE
+1282 VTTVGQIAVDFLE
-1295 SPLLENKGKSFT
+1295 SPLLENKGKWFT
-1307 TKDLCDAANRMLK
+1307 TKDLFDAANRMLK
-1320 HRKKKDHGDDEE
+1320 HRKKYDYGDDEE

-1357 ESIDKAAKVLRVGL
+1357 QSIDKAAKVLRVGL
-1371 DKFKDP
+1371 VKFKDP

-1392 AFSESTIE
+1392 AFSGSTID

-1408 FCDEAIEMSPNN
+1408 FCDEAIEMSPSN

-1438 FGPIRTENRII
+1438 FGPIRTENRVI
-1449 GIQSASPVLQ
+1449 GIESATPVLQ

-1495 DVLRCVRIF
+1495 DVLRCVKIF
-1504 RGDEGKNRLQAYI
+1504 RGEEGKDRLQAYL
-1517 AFCQVI
+1517 AFCQSI
-1523 PDEVKEIWSEYHEP
+1523 PDEVKEIWSEYHKP

-1547 CIDGLSEDFTIY
+1547 CIDGLSEDFTVY
-1559 KGNREEEKALPGRI
+1559 KGIREEEKALPSRI
-1573 AFFKKQYH
+1573 TFFKKQYH

-1595 PEQRW
+1595 PEERW

-1610 LAGDLFD
+1610 LAGDLFH

-1628 PDLKKTRESLGELLT
+1628 PDLKKTRETLQELLT
-1643 LATQNYGESVHAESY
+1643 LASQNYGESVHTESY
-1658 KDVLLMISTSMA
+1658 KDMLLMISTSMA
-1670 LHSPYGTRPQLRQ
+1670 LHSPYGTSSQLRL
-1683 EKLEKEYRDI
+1683 ENLEKEYREI
-1693 YKFVDKLYA
+1693 YKFVEKLYA

-1717 FKVMFLWPRKNFEL
+1717 FKVMFLWPRKNLEL
-1731 TGSRVQDFYDAMQRL
+1731 TGYRVQDFYDAMQRL
-1746 RNWWEKKCNGYIDLD
+1746 RNRWERKCKGYIDLD
-1761 KTHKEKMHKNMSFK
+1761 KMHKEKMHKNMSFK

-1788 EGTGL
+1788 EGSGL

-1802 SDKKGSPD
+1802 SEKKGSPD
-1810 WESIK
+1810 WESPK
-1815 VKQRLKRLKGIVES
+1815 VKRRLKRLRGIVES
-1829 KNIIRVKNPL
+1829 KNIIKVKNPL
-1839 ESRRTID
+1839 ESGKTID
-1846 VYYSTSHSGLGGFS
+1846 VYFSTFRLGGFS

-1870 SWPQPTAF
+1870 SWPQPIAF
-1878 DVQYTSTKHMKCSME
+1878 DVQYTSTDHMKHSLE
-1893 FSGPIL
+1893 FSGPTVG
-1899 DDQFKSDVPK
+1899 DQFTFGVPK
-1909 SNDITYEE
+1909 YNDMTYEE
-1917 YTKSKNNLNKT
+1917 YTKIKKNLSKT
-1928 LSEIEHLKKKRERG
+1928 LSEIELLKRKKRERS
-1942 EVLDKNQVGNEIPT
+1942 EVLDKNQVGN
-1956 FFS
+1956 

>member
-7 KRTAEWL
+7 KSTAEWL

-29 NDVSGRALLLLASR
+29 NDVSGRSLLMLASR
-43 GDNQLLS
+43 GDGQLMS
-50 VLGLKM
+50 VLGLKT

-61 LMKRLEP
+61 LMKHLEP

-75 KNTETAQRSN
+75 KSSETAQRSK
-85 PLKEW
+85 PLKKW
-90 NVEELCSWLRELVL
+90 NVEELCNWLRKLVL
-104 PEGCLTLVHTEEI
+104 PEECLTLVHTEEV
-117 DGQALLFLREDGKL
+117 DGQALLLLREAGKL
-131 KDSLQLKEGSWIVLE
+131 KDLLQLKEGSWIVLE
-146 RELSLLLEEKG
+146 RELSLLLEERG
-157 DFNTVTSAPIST
+157 DANIGTSAPIST
-169 NENTQ
+169 NENTK
-174 LIPVLVPKEMAKT
+174 LMPVLVPKEMAK
-187 EELLASEQSSAGAIP
+187 SEKPSAGAIP
-202 KGPPKVILSEE
+202 KVPPKVVLSEE
-213 DEKLAWLR
+213 DGKLALLR

-229 KSKTSDSTKQ
+229 NSKTSNNTKQ

-262 IVITKEEMDEDKPR
+262 IVITKEEMGEDKPR
-276 KLWSKIV
+276 KLWSKLV

-294 ENDLESFV
+294 ENDFESFF
-302 WDGESDSF
+302 WDSESDSF
-310 VHAPSAKNVALR
+310 VHEPSTKNVALR
-322 DGKVSQIP
+322 AGKVSQIP

-339 KDGVFIIMID
+339 KQGVFIIMVD

-362 FDRKCKISYSVKFTV
+362 FDKKCKISYSLKLTI
-377 KSKYHGAFDPNR
+377 KSKYHGAFDPDS
-389 PSQDF
+389 PSRDF
-394 KPSIHFKSLM
+394 KPSIYFNSLM
-404 ADAAESGKTVNIPP
+404 ANAAKFGKTVNIPP
-418 PSDPTKPPVL
+418 PTDPKKPSVHTVL
-428 IALSN
+428 AN
-433 QALRPFDSEFKCGYY
+433 QTLRPFDSEFKGGYY
-448 SEGWVL
+448 NEGWVL

-485 IKKFLYETM
+485 VKKFLYETM

-507 TIHFGV
+507 TIHYGV
-513 ADEVLQQACGY
+513 ADEVLEQACGY
-524 QPRAIVGTSV
+524 EPREIVGTSV

-542 MLVEYIKKC
+542 MLVEYIRKC
-551 FEGASKSIVLNCI
+551 FVGDSKSIVLNCI

-574 KDAKEPSND
+574 KAAKELSND
-583 KVVIEVDIVPSYSYC
+583 KVVIEVDIVPSYSFC
-598 ANETFKVGFK
+598 VNETFKVGFK
-608 SLGKGKEGVVPYIR
+608 SLGKGKEEVVPYIR

-645 LDEERRKREER
+645 LDEERRKREEG
-656 YAKQVLEKPD
+656 YAKQVWEKPD
-666 GLKHL
+666 DFKHL

-718 KWKVIIDFDDKGSD
+718 KWKVIIDFDDQGSD
-732 SSGLCRV
+732 SSGVCKV
-739 FNAGPDVSKCD
+739 FKAGPDVSKCD

-760 EDLIEGIDCKTH
+760 DDLIEGIDCKTH
-772 WIFGNGYTKLGKER
+772 WIFGNGYAKLGKET
-786 KEFRQWNNSKRK
+786 KEFKQWNNSKRK

-820 FMLLSNEYE
+820 FMLLSKEYE

-857 VSEWVA
+857 VLEWVT

-892 QQIVGEIDRSQ
+892 QQIVGEIDRRQ

-912 PYPSGYITFSNID
+912 PYPLEHVTFNNID

-938 NSAKRN
+938 NSTERN
-944 QISFDEERNF
+944 QISFEEERNF

-997 RKVLTVTIYH
+997 GKVLTITIYH

-1020 LWDFRCNS
+1020 LWDFRRNS

-1041 NNTCKEILLLRK
+1041 NNTCKEILHLRR
-1053 IGYGGESGSSIPPVL
+1053 IGYGGESGGSIPPVL

-1078 FQELSSHVTEEAS
+1078 FRELRWQVTEEAS
-1091 KLPKSEWPVCVFLFC
+1091 KLCKSEWPVCVFLFC
-1106 KPVQKP
+1106 KPAQRP
-1112 YECHEKECETSVYL
+1112 YECYVKESKTSVYL
-1126 EQSLSSEEKDWF
+1126 EQSLSLQEKDWF

-1143 EMKGNFKDPE
+1143 EMKGNFIDPE

-1175 PKYVSSIVERNLIHV
+1175 PNYVSSIVERNLIHV
-1190 TNDDELTLLQYIS
+1190 TNDELTLLQYTS

-1222 LPASLLGKK
+1222 LSASLLGKK
-1231 MFRDWVEDLTHSARI
+1231 IFRDWVEDLTHSARV

-1269 IASTLLDRIAEKA
+1269 IASALLDRIAEKA
-1282 ITTVGQIAVDFLE
+1282 VTTVGQIAVDFLE
-1295 SPLLENKGKSFT
+1295 SPLLENKGKWFT

-1320 HRKKKDHGDDEE
+1320 HRKKFDYGDDEE

-1357 ESIDKAAKVLRVGL
+1357 QSIDKAAKVLRVGL

-1392 AFSESTIE
+1392 AFSGSTID

-1426 KGRIYERKMKVL
+1426 KGRIYERNMKVL
-1438 FGPIRTENRII
+1438 FGPIRTENRVI
-1449 GIQSASPVLQ
+1449 GSESATAVLQ

-1504 RGDEGKNRLQAYI
+1504 RGEEGKDRLQSYLS
-1517 AFCQVI
+1517 FCQEI

-1537 IKELRNRSVH
+1537 IKELRSRSVH
-1547 CIDGLSEDFTIY
+1547 CIDGLSEDFTVY
-1559 KGNREEEKALPGRI
+1559 KGSRQEEKALPGRI

-1595 PEQRW
+1595 PEERW

-1610 LAGDLFD
+1610 LAGDLFH

-1628 PDLKKTRESLGELLT
+1628 PDLKKTRETLQELLT
-1643 LATQNYGESVHAESY
+1643 LTSQNYGESVHAESY
-1658 KDVLLMISTSMA
+1658 KDMLLMISTSLA
-1670 LHSPYGTRPQLRQ
+1670 LHSPYGTSSQLRQ
-1683 EKLEKEYRDI
+1683 EKLEKEYRDT
-1693 YKFVDKLYA
+1693 YKIVEKLFA

-1717 FKVMFLWPRKNFEL
+1717 FKVMFLWPRKNLEL
-1731 TGSRVQDFYDAMQRL
+1731 TGYRVQDFYDAMQRL
-1746 RNWWEKKCNGYIDLD
+1746 RNRWERKCKGYIDLD
-1761 KTHKEKMHKNMSFK
+1761 KMHKEKMHKNMSFK

-1788 EGTGL
+1788 KGSGL
-1793 DVFVHLNEL
+1793 DVFVHRNEL
-1802 SDKKGSPD
+1802 SEKGSPD
-1810 WESIK
+1810 WESTK
-1815 VKQRLKRLKGIVES
+1815 VKRRLKRLRGVVES

-1839 ESRRTID
+1839 ESGRTID
-1846 VYYSTSHSGLGGFS
+1846 IYFSTFHQGGFS

-1870 SWPQPTAF
+1870 SWPRPTAF
-1878 DVQYTSTKHMKCSME
+1878 DVQYTSAEHMKHSLE
-1893 FSGPIL
+1893 FSGPIV
-1899 DDQFKSDVPK
+1899 DDQFKFDIPK
-1909 SNDITYEE
+1909 YNDMTYEE
-1917 YTKSKNNLNKT
+1917 YTKMKKNLNKT
-1928 LSEIEHLKKKRERG
+1928 LLEIDNLKKKRERR
-1942 EVLDKNQVGNEIPT
+1942 ELLDINQVSSKIAI
-1956 FFS
+1956 FLRKYFL